1 MTFEEITICKTEQG
15 VMEEPLEIKIIKFYA
30 SETIQPQLLFMLNIL
45 KHKQSTL
52 LIAFLGRKVISRNST
67 LFLNLP

>member
-1 MTFEEITICKTEQG
+1 
-15 VMEEPLEIKIIKFYA
+15 MEEPLEIKIIKFYA

-52 LIAFLGRKVISRNST
+52 LIALLGRKVIC
-67 LFLNLP
+67 LEKKIILPYSEETIPF